1 MSAQGNDSENFQG
14 FQGFQG
20 DREGRPG
27 SPSRSDFSSRL
38 PHVFHPNRYDAYAGI
53 VILAGSVLR
62 YVLITLGWPASYND
76 EGTLGLMAM
85 HIAYNGAHP
94 LVYYGQD
101 YLGSLEAYLGAGFF
115 HLLGPSTFALRLGL
129 LPLFALFLLCMY
141 LLAALLYSKSLALGS
156 LIVLAL
162 GAPDVLLRQLMAAG
176 GTPEMF
182 FFTSLLL
189 LLTAWIAM
197 TSPLPLRQVQG
208 DTEVK
213 QKLRLSWKRAGA
225 YAAWG
230 LVAGL
235 DLWSHLLSLPFV
247 LCAAALLLWRCRHEL
262 RLPALALLL
271 VGLLIGVSPLIIYNV
286 TTPVTTHEL
295 SLFTSEFGGGYREP
309 SYPAPTGSSHTV
321 STIAPQP
328 IAPQPLLQVA
338 GALIVGIPVATN
350 GAALCTI
357 DQTQAWPLSSQMNSY
372 VLACSAVHGAWSLLL
387 LALWSISVIAALKGL
402 RRFRSSASSTSQEQ
416 ATDSSESWREANRQA
431 ARLLLLVG
439 AGLTALAF
447 ILYPQASSVTPWTS
461 ARYLVGLLFVV
472 PALLASLWGIGTDR
486 RKEGGGTK
494 GDREGPLH
502 SSSAA
507 PARTMTTGGE
517 EEGEDRDGTDRIQ
530 GDRKGPLLPSSAA
543 PARTMT
549 TESWGGSGATS
560 SLYGRGRWSGWAGTL
575 AVALHPLHPIR
586 LLRPIRL
593 LHPIR
598 LLRPIR
604 PIRRLHPIAPI
615 IRYTLLAVVL
625 AASLLGTINI
635 FSVQV
640 AAARE
645 LDQQQYDL
653 ITRLTQMHA
662 TAIYMSYEDCNR
674 LTFLSDEHIICAV
687 LDQGLQPGLDRY
699 FPYRAIVN
707 SAPHPLYVF
716 LPGSAQAIRFEQK
729 AAAQHIPYTKS
740 YVGGYIIYDPA
751 RRIAT

>member
-1 MSAQGNDSENFQG
+1 MQGNDSVNFQG
-14 FQGFQG
+14 DRSRISQGDRSRISQG
-20 DREGRPG
+20 DREGRPYNTRMLLRRFFVYCTG
-27 SPSRSDFSSRL
+27 DPRGRPASPASPASPSRSDFSNRL
-38 PHVFHPNRYDAYAGI
+38 PRVFHPNRYDACAAVI
-53 VILAGSVLR
+53 ILAGSVLR
-62 YVLITLGWPASYND
+62 YVLIALGWPASYND

-141 LLAALLYSKSLALGS
+141 LLAALLYSKSLALIS

-197 TSPLPLRQVQG
+197 TSPIPQ
-208 DTEVK
+208 
-213 QKLRLSWKRAGA
+213 RLASDKTSLMRMKSVPWKRVAP

-235 DLWSHLLSLPFV
+235 DLWSHLLCLPFV

-262 RLPALALLL
+262 RLPTLALLL
-271 VGLLIGVSPLIIYNV
+271 VGLLIGVSPLIVYNV
-286 TTPVTTHEL
+286 TTPVTAHEL

-321 STIAPQP
+321 STIAPTP
-328 IAPQPLLQVA
+328 IAPQPILQVA

-350 GAALCTI
+350 GAALCPI
-357 DQTQAWPLSSQMNSY
+357 DQTQAWPLSSQSNSY

-387 LALWSISVIAALKGL
+387 LALWSVAVIAAWRGL
-402 RRFRSSASSTSQEQ
+402 RQFKPATPTTSQEQ
-416 ATDSSESWREANRQA
+416 AADTIAAWREANRQA
-431 ARLLLLVG
+431 ARLMLLVG

-461 ARYLVGLLFVV
+461 ARYLVGLLFVI
-472 PALLASLWGIGTDR
+472 PALLAPLWETFSNR
-486 RKEGGGTK
+486 Q
-494 GDREGPLH
+494 
-502 SSSAA
+502 SM
-507 PARTMTTGGE
+507 MT
-517 EEGEDRDGTDRIQ
+517 RF
-530 GDRKGPLLPSSAA
+530 
-543 PARTMT
+543 
-549 TESWGGSGATS
+549 
-560 SLYGRGRWSGWAGTL
+560 
-575 AVALHPLHPIR
+575 
-586 LLRPIRL
+586 
-593 LHPIR
+593 
-598 LLRPIR
+598 
-604 PIRRLHPIAPI
+604 

-640 AAARE
+640 TAAHQI
-645 LDQQQYDL
+645 DQQQYDL

-674 LTFLSDEHIICAV
+674 LTFLSDEHILCAV

-699 FPYRAIVN
+699 FPFRAIVN

-729 AAAQHIPYTKS
+729 AAEQHIPYTKS
-740 YVGGYIIYDPA
+740 YAGGYIIYDPA
-751 RRIAT
+751 QRIST